1 VTRAELLQILV
12 GGAAVG
18 AAVPAAAAEREP
30 SGLEA
35 RLHQLEA
42 RDEIHDLMMAYGR
55 TLDRRDFQG
64 FEGLWAPDAEYVQ
77 GRSPAVKGP
86 AAIRALLERA
96 FATNAA
102 GVKDPNFHVFFNE
115 TIGPVEGDR
124 ATAFSRS
131 AFVAAG
137 ADGKLDVVVTA
148 HYDDVFVRANGRWKF
163 QRRVIAADLPAASGP
178 PPGSR

>member
-1 VTRAELLQILV
+1 MTRAELLQLLV

-18 AAVPAAAAEREP
+18 AAAPTLAAERGAAGLAERVDH
-30 SGLEA
+30 LEA
-35 RLHQLEA
+35 RA
-42 RDEIHDLMMAYGR
+42 AIHELMMAYGA

-64 FEGLWAPDAEYVQ
+64 FADLWASDAEYVQ
-77 GRSPAVKGP
+77 GRAATHKGP
-86 AAIRALLERA
+86 AAIRAALEKS

-115 TIGPVEGDR
+115 AIGPIEGDR

-148 HYDDVFVRANGRWKF
+148 HYEDVFVRRDGRWRF
-163 QRRVIAADLPAASGP
+163 QRRLIAADAAP
-178 PPGSR
+178 PK